1 MSTVLLSPFSSLS
14 VFTALLSCFLSSPC
28 CLNSVPLLF
37 CTFFFLPGSLSPL
50 FLSSPFLSCPH
61 PCPPFFYVPF
71 FVCPF
76 LTLSPVY
83 FLLSFLFLSTDS
95 FLFPISSR
103 LFYLY
108 SFFSHLALFASSFI
122 SSFSSHHFSPQFY
135 QYPTLF
141 SSPLISYSLFT
152 YLCHSYPLL
161 SFPLIIFLLSPTCL
175 CDSSFLSMS

>member
-71 FVCPF
+71 FICPF

-108 SFFSHLALFASSFI
+108 SFFFTSSFI
-122 SSFSSHHFSPQFY
+122 CLIFYLLFLFSSLFPPILPISNSLFLSSHLLFSLHISLPLLSSPFLSSYHFSPLPY
-135 QYPTLF
+135 L
-141 SSPLISYSLFT
+141 SL
-152 YLCHSYPLL
+152 
-161 SFPLIIFLLSPTCL
+161 
-175 CDSSFLSMS
+175 